1 MVVCEHDP
9 RQSEFYIKRLVLK
22 KETVKLRGKG
32 TEHSGI
38 EPAVKRKLLDTITT
52 FGDCIP
58 SGSSSPSS
66 PSPIPFDSNSL
77 TITDQT
83 EQRPR
88 KRLRRSADRDMS
100 SISVTLSTGT
110 IKTRLTRSTSRI

>member
-1 MVVCEHDP
+1 MVICEHDP
-9 RQSEFYIKRLVLK
+9 RQSKFYIKHLVLQ

-38 EPAVKRKLLDTITT
+38 EPAVKCKLMDTIST

-58 SGSSSPSS
+58 SGSSSP
-66 PSPIPFDSNSL
+66 PSPPPISFDSNSL
-77 TITDQT
+77 TTTDQT

-88 KRLRRSADRDMS
+88 KRLRRSADCD
-100 SISVTLSTGT
+100 ISMTLSTSA